1 MTDLL
6 QPGRTA
12 ATTPGGDKPPL
23 STVTTGSRRPAVDA
37 LGVAV
42 AVVLVTVYGR
52 IGDASPL
59 LGGDGTMAQ
68 ILSVAV
74 GFAIFWRVVVQDADP
89 GAWRLAIAVIGSFF
103 CIVVTSIFYAEN
115 QAYALDDVGDLAK
128 STLIFLIVVAGV
140 TNAAQLR
147 MATWAVIGTTT
158 FVGLINIFQQLTHT
172 FGNDY
177 WQLATS
183 EAEAITSGTVDF
195 RSAGPSLGPNG
206 FALMLIFV
214 LPLAIDRFLH
224 EDRRGLRIT
233 ATVSCVVIVASL
245 LFTYSRNGFLNLVL
259 LGLMVVYFYRINL
272 LYAFIGMVA
281 FGSLIAVASPDAFID
296 RIATLTQF
304 VDSDAEGD
312 DSLSSGRQSEYIVAL
327 QMFADHPVTGVGIGN
342 YPHHYLSY
350 STELGLDDR
359 REDRGAHSLYLQFAA
374 ELGIMGI
381 LWLATILL
389 VLFRR
394 LNGTRRRLAA
404 AGLTTA
410 SHQMAAYLM
419 AFTLFFSFSL
429 LRHLSIPRYFMVAVA
444 FAVAAPYAISRRE

>member
-6 QPGRTA
+6 EPGLAVEDTSGDGA
-12 ATTPGGDKPPL
+12 APVPPA
-23 STVTTGSRRPAVDA
+23 SARAGRPAVDA
-37 LGVAV
+37 IGVAV
-42 AVVLVTVYGR
+42 AIVLVTVYGR

-59 LGGDGTMAQ
+59 LGGDGPIAQ

-74 GFAIFWRVVVQDADP
+74 GFVIFWRVAFQDADP
-89 GAWRLAIAVIGSFF
+89 GAWRLALAVIGSLF
-103 CIVVTSIFYAEN
+103 CIIVTSVLYAEN
-115 QAYALDDVGDLAK
+115 DAYAVDDVGDLAK

-140 TNAAQLR
+140 TNTAQLR
-147 MATWAVIGTTT
+147 MATWAVIGATT
-158 FVGLINIFQQLTHT
+158 FVGMVNIFQQVTHT

-183 EAEAITSGTVDF
+183 EAEAITSSTLDY

-206 FALMLIFV
+206 FALMLIFA

-224 EDRRGLRIT
+224 EERRSLRLT
-233 ATVSCVVIVASL
+233 AAVSCLVIVASL

-272 LYAFIGMVA
+272 LYAFVGMLA
-281 FGSLIAVASPDAFID
+281 FGSVIAVASPDAFIE

-304 VDSDAEGD
+304 VDGDAGGD

-374 ELGIMGI
+374 ELGVMGI
-381 LWLATILL
+381 LWLATVLL

-404 AGLTTA
+404 AGMTA
-410 SHQMAAYLM
+410 TSHQMAAYLM
-419 AFTLFFSFSL
+419 AFTLFFTFSL
-429 LRHLSIPRYFMVAVA
+429 LRHLSIPRYFMVALA
-444 FAVAAPYAISRRE
+444 FAVAAPYAISGRE

>member
-6 QPGRTA
+6 QPVLTTDEQSDSGHPSIPPAVA
-12 ATTPGGDKPPL
+12 AA
-23 STVTTGSRRPAVDA
+23 RRPPVDA

-42 AVVLVTVYGR
+42 AVVLTVVYGR

-59 LGGDGTMAQ
+59 LGGEGTIAQ

-74 GFAIFWRVVVQDADP
+74 GFAIFWRIAVNDADP
-89 GAWRLAIAVIGSFF
+89 GAWRLALAVLGSFF
-103 CIVVTSIFYAEN
+103 CLTVTSVLYAEN
-115 QAYALDDVGDLAK
+115 HAYAVDDVGDLAK
-128 STLIFLIVVAGV
+128 SALIFLIVVAGV

-147 MATWAVIGTTT
+147 MATWAVIAATTIVGT
-158 FVGLINIFQQLTHT
+158 VNIFQQLTHT
-172 FGNDY
+172 FGNSY

-206 FALMLIFV
+206 FALMLIFA

-224 EDRRGLRIT
+224 EDRRGLRLT
-233 ATVSCVVIVASL
+233 AALSCLVIVASL

-272 LYAFIGMVA
+272 LYAFIGMLA
-281 FGSLIAVASPDAFID
+281 FGSVIAVASPDAFID

-304 VDSDAEGD
+304 VDSDSAGD
-312 DSLSSGRQSEYIVAL
+312 ESLSSGRQSEYIVAL
-327 QMFADHPVTGVGIGN
+327 QIFADHPVAGVGVGN

-374 ELGIMGI
+374 ELGVMGI

-419 AFTLFFSFSL
+419 AFTLFFTFSL
-429 LRHLSIPRYFMVAVA
+429 LRHLSIPRYFMVALA
-444 FAVAAPYAISRRE
+444 FSVAAPYAISRRE